1 MTNKSIDY
9 LFVYF
14 NARENRLDEGKNSP
28 EEFFYG
34 LQYFKRIGLNSKT
47 IEYKYKF
54 EKKSIFYY
62 FLKIFQ
68 ELIFFIFRF
77 RYDFINIV
85 NKQSFLQVNKSN
97 HIIITNTRIGH
108 SMIPYMIYS
117 KLFNKKIKFS
127 VFAMGMFN
135 ISSKY
140 KIIKAIHKKF
150 HKLLIILADNIIFI
164 GQKEYF
170 EVLETFPKYGS
181 KIKFLPFGVDNVFW
195 SGKATTT
202 KDNILFIG
210 NDSNRDFDFL
220 IDLIKKMP
228 ENKFTVVSEK
238 INSQVEN
245 LQNVELYQ
253 GSWNKNTYD
262 DAFLKEIYDKSFIS
276 LIPLKDSLQPSGQSV
291 ALQSMSMMV
300 PVIITKTVGF
310 WDTDY
315 FKHGENIYFINENES
330 DQWIQAIDD
339 LYKNEEKYSLIKNNA
354 KKLIDEKFNCEY
366 FGENLIKILEN

>member
-14 NARENRLDEGKNSP
+14 NAREKRLNEGKNSP

-34 LQYFKRIGLNSKT
+34 LQYFKRNGLNSKT

-54 EKKSIFYY
+54 EKKSILYY

-68 ELIFFIFRF
+68 EIIYFIFRF

-85 NKQSFLQVNKSN
+85 NSESFLKVRNSK

-117 KLFNKKIKFS
+117 KLVNKKIKFS

-150 HKLLIILADNIIFI
+150 HKFLIILADNIIFI

-170 EVLETFPKYGS
+170 EVLATFPKHVS
-181 KIKFLPFGVDNVFW
+181 KIKFLPFGVDNLFW
-195 SGKATTT
+195 SGKATTL
-202 KDNILFIG
+202 KENILFIG

-228 ENKFTVVSEK
+228 NNKFIIVSEK

-262 DAFLKEIYDKSFIS
+262 DTFLKEIYDKSFIS

-315 FKHGENIYFINENES
+315 FKHNENIYFINENDS
-330 DQWIQAIDD
+330 DQWIQAIYD
-339 LYKNEEKYSLIKNNA
+339 LYKNEDKYSLIKNNA

>member
-170 EVLETFPKYGS
+170 EVLTAIRKLDKITDRAQSLASLS
-181 KIKFLPFGVDNVFW
+181 KF
-195 SGKATTT
+195 AE
-202 KDNILFIG
+202 IG
-210 NDSNRDFDFL
+210 G
-220 IDLIKKMP
+220 
-228 ENKFTVVSEK
+228 
-238 INSQVEN
+238 
-245 LQNVELYQ
+245 EL
-253 GSWNKNTYD
+253 
-262 DAFLKEIYDKSFIS
+262 
-276 LIPLKDSLQPSGQSV
+276 
-291 ALQSMSMMV
+291 
-300 PVIITKTVGF
+300 
-310 WDTDY
+310 
-315 FKHGENIYFINENES
+315 
-330 DQWIQAIDD
+330 
-339 LYKNEEKYSLIKNNA
+339 
-354 KKLIDEKFNCEY
+354 EY
-366 FGENLIKILEN
+366 